1 MEATRMEGNAISF
14 FSKSLV
20 DLKIKSSLRF
30 IGPNFNGFIHTTCCD
45 EWFFDTYVHSVY
57 STLVER
63 MHKIVIINLICGS
76 FHINRHFV
84 QLSEFVGENN
94 CIFG

>member
-1 MEATRMEGNAISF
+1 
-14 FSKSLV
+14 
-20 DLKIKSSLRF
+20 
-30 IGPNFNGFIHTTCCD
+30 
-45 EWFFDTYVHSVY
+45 
-57 STLVER
+57 VER